1 MAMPLNF
8 SRYLH
13 IAQAFLAR
21 GRLPAL
27 LLAVTRKAS
36 KGGLRMRPLQD
47 DLKLMRALCVAWWRG
62 EYREV
67 DRQTLLAVMAALVY
81 FITPVDAVP
90 DWLLMLGLLDDLAVL
105 GWVLRR
111 WRSELDTFRD
121 WDDTQPRDRQQMLQQ
136 LPELPERVVAENP
149 PVNS

>member
-90 DWLLMLGLLDDLAVL
+90 DWVLMLGLLDDLAVL

-121 WDDTQPRDRQQMLQQ
+121 WYDAQPRDRQQMLQQ

>member
-1 MAMPLNF
+1 
-8 SRYLH
+8 
-13 IAQAFLAR
+13 
-21 GRLPAL
+21 
-27 LLAVTRKAS
+27 
-36 KGGLRMRPLQD
+36 
-47 DLKLMRALCVAWWRG
+47 
-62 EYREV
+62 
-67 DRQTLLAVMAALVY
+67 MAALVY

-90 DWLLMLGLLDDLAVL
+90 DWVLMLGLLDDLAVL

-121 WDDTQPRDRQQMLQQ
+121 WYDTQPRDRQQMLQQ